1 MAPGREGGKMVKTLT
16 PHGMATSTPAHE
28 GTSLQQGPLNKCE
41 KKKKAASPHGS
52 EGKTPTTAT
61 VVSRCR
67 RCGRCGKWRVTVITR
82 PDLPVSKKET
92 GAVTNY
98 GGLSNKRLCKCKT
111 AKDQKNKKGLSP

>member
-1 MAPGREGGKMVKTLT
+1 MANTL
-16 PHGMATSTPAHE
+16 PPQGMATATAIQE
-28 GTSLQQGPLNKCE
+28 GTSLHEGPLKKCE
-41 KKKKAASPHGS
+41 KNQKEAMSPSGS

-82 PDLPVSKKET
+82 PDLPKSKKET
-92 GAVTNY
+92 GAATSY
-98 GGLSNKRLCKCKT
+98 GGLPNKRLCKCKT